1 MSFGFSVGD
10 FVAIARLVS
19 DIANAL
25 RSSSISEFK
34 ELVTELENVQR
45 ALYEIEHL
53 VASPGQESKI
63 DSIKVAALRC
73 RHPLDVFATRLK
85 KYQALGEA
93 SLTKKEQLKKWKLK
107 LEWGLTMEEEVQ
119 RIRTILSAH
128 MASLNVRLGT
138 QGL

>member
-1 MSFGFSVGD
+1 MSFGISVGD
-10 FVAIARLVS
+10 FLAVARLIN
-19 DIANAL
+19 DIASSL
-25 RSSSISEFK
+25 RTSSVSEFR
-34 ELVTELENVQR
+34 ELATELDNTQR

-63 DSIKVAALRC
+63 NSIKIAALLC
-73 RHPLDVFATRLK
+73 RHPLDVFATKLK
-85 KYQALGEA
+85 KYETLGEV

-119 RIRTILSAH
+119 RIRTTLSAH